1 VWLKQEKIVQLLIE
15 HHADL
20 HIQDNLRRTALH
32 AAVHINSVPILE
44 QLLKAGANPWLFDLH
59 GRDCLDWATVYGLQF
74 PSTSGKPFL
83 AAQKRE
89 QLIKLIKDEL
99 SKADNLSQLD
109 STNNTSLPAALAFA
123 GDEGN
128 ASILGVQ
135 YVVAGRVGLR
145 RKVLVA
151 MGVRMGWIS
160 RGQGLVV
167 GVA

>member
-1 VWLKQEKIVQLLIE
+1 MVQLLIE

-20 HIQDNLRRTALH
+20 NILDNLRRTALH

-109 STNNTSLPAALAFA
+109 STNNTSFPAALAFA

-128 ASILGVQ
+128 ASILGEQ
-135 YVVAGRVGLR
+135 YVVAGESGIAQ
-145 RKVLVA
+145 K
-151 MGVRMGWIS
+151 GVSCDGCKDGVDIK
-160 RGQGLVV
+160 GQGLVV
-167 GVA
+167 GVV